1 MEPTSKFTIER
12 IDEKTAKKKD
22 NTESVTILNMD
33 ILRQQKEEL
42 EQEVEIRQRS
52 ILRDIPILNS
62 VPTDPPKYQISFA
75 LYENGSTR
83 RFYVFFN
90 GVWRYATLT

>member
-1 MEPTSKFTIER
+1 MNPY
-12 IDEKTAKKKD
+12 D
-22 NTESVTILNMD
+22 NNQN
-33 ILRQQKEEL
+33 QQNKL
-42 EQEVEIRQRS
+42 DPSLGYLLS

-75 LYENGSTR
+75 LYENGGTR

-90 GVWRYATLT
+90 GAWRYATLT

>member
-1 MEPTSKFTIER
+1 MNPH
-12 IDEKTAKKKD
+12 D
-22 NTESVTILNMD
+22 NNQN
-33 ILRQQKEEL
+33 QQNKL
-42 EQEVEIRQRS
+42 DPSLGYLLS

-90 GVWRYATLT
+90 GEWRYATLT

>member
-1 MEPTSKFTIER
+1 MNPY
-12 IDEKTAKKKD
+12 D
-22 NTESVTILNMD
+22 NNQN
-33 ILRQQKEEL
+33 QQNKL
-42 EQEVEIRQRS
+42 DPSLGYLLS

-62 VPTDPPKYQISFA
+62 VPTDPPKYHISFA
-75 LYENGSTR
+75 LYDDGSTR